1 MKKIFYTKLILVS
14 SVLAVFTSC
23 SGSDTKSTT
32 EKADQTTSQNETP
45 EENEPKEIKPNK
57 PSDFVPKGYK
67 LFEEVY
73 GDFNNDGQKDC
84 ILIIKGTDPENFVE
98 DEYRGKLDRNRR
110 GIVALINK
118 NGVYELAVKNEDCF
132 SSESEDG
139 GVYYPPEL
147 SLEIKKGILQITYS
161 HGRYGY
167 WSYKFRYR
175 IDGFEMIGYDSS
187 DNYGPLVQ
195 TETSINFLS
204 KKKQI
209 RENQN
214 QDPDGEDDFI
224 ETWES
229 VKIDKLIQ
237 LTEIDDFDELDM
249 SKY

>member
-1 MKKIFYTKLILVS
+1 MKINFSSNVILLS
-14 SVLAVFTSC
+14 IIAITLNSC
-23 SGSDTKSTT
+23 SDSNSGTVKETT
-32 EKADQTTSQNETP
+32 DPEIAQNETP
-45 EENEPKEIKPNK
+45 QKENPEEIKPNK
-57 PSDFVPKGYK
+57 PADFLPKG
-67 LFEEVY
+67 FRIMEEIY

-84 ILIIKGTDPENFVE
+84 ILVIKGTDKENFVE

-110 GIVALINK
+110 GMIALINN

-132 SSESEDG
+132 SSENEEG
-139 GVYYPPEL
+139 GVYFPPEL
-147 SLEIKKGILQITYS
+147 NLEIKKGILHIVYS

-167 WSYKFRYR
+167 WSYKFKYKN
-175 IDGFEMIGYDSS
+175 DGFELIGYDSS

-214 QDPDGEDDFI
+214 QDPDGEDDFK
-224 ETWES
+224 ETWETI
-229 VKIDKLIQ
+229 KINKPIQ

-249 SKY
+249 SVY